1 MRKTFIYV
9 ASALLA
15 ASGLSSCTNLDETL
29 YDQVASG
36 NYYNTKEDVIRAVLR
51 PFEHGYW
58 SIQSRQVLNE
68 ETADQLITPTRED
81 WWDDGGRW
89 ARLHRHKWLTTN
101 GEAQSEYN
109 GCFQGI
115 MQANLVIEDL
125 EKRSARQFGFSEAEF
140 NNLKAQNRVL
150 RAWFYL
156 RLLDAFRN
164 VPLAVSYY
172 DTSKNSEGQVEPQKV
187 YDFIETEL
195 KEAIPEL
202 SKKTSLGGNQNL
214 EGEWTQAGAASLLVR
229 LYLNSKTYI
238 GRERFNDCEK
248 VAQDIL
254 DGKYGVYKVA
264 DRWDAAFDWNNET
277 CDEVIFAFPG
287 AIGAEYSEGC
297 NNLIRD
303 NGAAL
308 ITSATDFVKAMG
320 WNEDLILEQAQQK
333 GIERNCFPEL
343 SAEED
348 TIVKTLSKNNDL
360 QINLLSTQAN
370 IPISQLS
377 GLLFSL
383 EMKGVIRTM
392 AGGCYH
398 LIV

>member
-1 MRKTFIYV
+1 VIKSAAKDALAFKTSYKGVNFFELHAKFEEIYTDLVEKVDEV
-9 ASALLA
+9 AERIL
-15 ASGLSSCTNLDETL
+15 TL
-29 YDQVASG
+29 GYTPDNAYSQYLKVSRI
-36 NYYNTKEDVIRAVLR
+36 KEDIAEEIARIW
-51 PFEHGYW
+51 GY
-58 SIQSRQVLNE
+58 
-68 ETADQLITPTRED
+68 D
-81 WWDDGGRW
+81 
-89 ARLHRHKWLTTN
+89 
-101 GEAQSEYN
+101 
-109 GCFQGI
+109 
-115 MQANLVIEDL
+115 
-125 EKRSARQFGFSEAEF
+125 
-140 NNLKAQNRVL
+140 
-150 RAWFYL
+150 
-156 RLLDAFRN
+156 
-164 VPLAVSYY
+164 
-172 DTSKNSEGQVEPQKV
+172 QVEPQKV

-287 AIGAEYSEGC
+287 AIGTEYSEGC